1 MSVAQTSQML
11 QMPSLQV
18 LPTSGALG
26 AEIRGVNLA
35 QPLADE
41 TVQQIHR
48 ALLDLYV
55 LFFREQ
61 YLSEEEQVRFT
72 SYFGTPV
79 EHVREQPDRRV
90 KEIFLISNIT
100 EKGTPIGALG
110 NEELTFHSDL
120 SYLPQPGRIS
130 ILYAVELPRVGG
142 ETQWCNGHAAYEAL
156 DDAMKARLHGRRAIH
171 RHPIDKQNHPTIVTQ
186 PVIRTHPET
195 GQKALFIS
203 PQFTRAIVGLD
214 PKESDAL
221 LAVLFAHM
229 TQPQFV
235 WTHDWRVGDL
245 VMWDNRPTMHRR
257 APFPATERRLLKRTQ
272 IFNDE
277 TPYE

>member
-1 MSVAQTSQML
+1 MSVAQTSQIL
-11 QMPSLQV
+11 QRPLHQV
-18 LPTSGALG
+18 LPSSGALG
-26 AEIRGVNLA
+26 AEIHGVDLA
-35 QPLADE
+35 QPLSDE
-41 TVQQIHR
+41 TIQQIHR
-48 ALLDLYV
+48 ALLDHYV

-61 YLSEEEQVRFT
+61 RIGEEDQVRFT

-79 EHVREQPDRRV
+79 EHVREQPNRRI
-90 KEIFLISNIT
+90 KEIFFISNIM
-100 EKGTPIGALG
+100 ENGKPIGALG

-120 SYLPQPGRIS
+120 SYLPQPGRVS
-130 ILYAVELPRVGG
+130 MLYAIELPRVGG
-142 ETQWCNGHAAYEAL
+142 ETQWCNCHAAYEAL
-156 DDAMKARLHGRRAIH
+156 DDAMKARLRGLRAIH
-171 RHPIDKQNHPTIVTQ
+171 RHPIDKQNHPTLVTH

-214 PKESDAL
+214 PTASDAL

-245 VMWDNRPTMHRR
+245 VMWDNRPTMHCR